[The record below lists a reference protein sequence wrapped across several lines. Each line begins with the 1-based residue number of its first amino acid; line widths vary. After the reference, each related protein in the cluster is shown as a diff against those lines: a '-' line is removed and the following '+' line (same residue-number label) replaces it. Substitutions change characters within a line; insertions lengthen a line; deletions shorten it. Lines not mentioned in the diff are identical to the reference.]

1 MNLIKRKAGLQV
13 LLNTSELI
21 TVIGNFGFPIAI
33 TVDLVIRFEKK
44 IENLENSILKL
55 SNVINDLEKGLKRN
69 HE

>member
-1 MNLIKRKAGLQV
+1 M

-33 TVDLVIRFEKK
+33 TVYLFIRFEKK

-55 SNVINDLEKGLKRN
+55 SNVINDLEKGLKRKN
-69 HE
+69 E

>member
-1 MNLIKRKAGLQV
+1 MGLQV

-33 TVDLVIRFEKK
+33 TVYLFIRFEKK

>member
-1 MNLIKRKAGLQV
+1 MGLQV

-33 TVDLVIRFEKK
+33 TVYLFIRFEKK

-55 SNVINDLEKGLKRN
+55 SNVINDLEKGLKGK

>member
-1 MNLIKRKAGLQV
+1 M

-33 TVDLVIRFEKK
+33 TVYLFIRFEKK

-55 SNVINDLEKGLKRN
+55 SNVINDLEKGLNRKN
-69 HE
+69 E

>member
-1 MNLIKRKAGLQV
+1 M

-33 TVDLVIRFEKK
+33 TVYLFIRFEKK

-55 SNVINDLEKGLKRN
+55 SNVINDLEKGLKRKY
-69 HE
+69 E

>member
-1 MNLIKRKAGLQV
+1 M

-33 TVDLVIRFEKK
+33 TVYLFIRFEKK

>member
-1 MNLIKRKAGLQV
+1 M

-33 TVDLVIRFEKK
+33 TVYLFIRFEKK

-55 SNVINDLEKGLKRN
+55 SNVINDLEKGLKGK

>member
-1 MNLIKRKAGLQV
+1 V

-33 TVDLVIRFEKK
+33 TVYLFIRFEKK